1 MVEKMSEYIIDNFL
15 YKGENISGDEREVMS
30 FGITRIL
37 EDIPKY
43 TAIFFISLFLNIL
56 PLVGIVLLI
65 TIVYKTFIGGAHA
78 RSNIVCFISSTVM
91 FLAPALMAK
100 YIEFNI
106 VATYV
111 MYLLVLISSIYVILR
126 IAPAD
131 TEEIPILKKNKRLKL
146 KIMGAISFLI
156 LYTVSVFIIKD
167 KIVSNIILLTILS
180 INLAATN
187 TAYKLFKCKHS
198 YESDEFK
205 PYYNT

>member
-1 MVEKMSEYIIDNFL
+1 MIEKMSEYIIDNFL
-15 YKGENISGDEREVMS
+15 YKGENISGDEREVMN

-43 TAIFFISLFLNIL
+43 TAIFFISLFLDIL
-56 PLVGIVLLI
+56 PLVGVVLLT
-65 TIVYKTFIGGAHA
+65 TILYKTFIGGAHA
-78 RSNIVCFISSTVM
+78 RSNIACFVSSTIM
-91 FLAPALMAK
+91 FLAPVLISK
-100 YIEFNI
+100 YIEFNMI
-106 VATYV
+106 TTYII
-111 MYLLVLISSIYVILR
+111 YLLVLITSIYVILK

-131 TEEIPILKKNKRLKL
+131 TEEIPILNKSKRLKL
-146 KIMGAISFLI
+146 KIMAVISFLVLYI
-156 LYTVSVFIIKD
+156 LSVFIIKD